1 MKSVLSLMFLP
12 VAVLLVACEQVIY
25 DPDADELGHS
35 APTQATIDA
44 NRQVLKELPFED
56 NQDFED
62 AERGLIARLP
72 ELRVDDEMGQTIWN
86 MSDYDF
92 ISGEAPASVNPSLWR
107 QAKLNNLHGLY
118 QVTEGIY
125 QLRGFDLA
133 NITLIEGKTGWIVVD
148 PGTATETAAAAWK
161 FASEHLDNK
170 PIVSVIFTHS
180 HIDHYGGVLGL
191 LNASG
196 TKPADVRIIAPK
208 GFMEE
213 ATSENVLA
221 SATMGRRSVYM
232 YGKQL
237 ARSERGHVGSGLGK
251 SPAFGSVSVLEPT
264 EIIDRTPQQKII
276 DGVPFT
282 FQYTPESEAPAEL
295 MFYLPEH
302 KALCG
307 AEVISRNMHNIYTLR
322 GAKVR
327 DALKWSNYIDEAL
340 NLFPEAEVYFGSHHW
355 PMWDKS
361 RITTFL
367 KEQRDTYKYIH
378 DQTMRLAAHGYTP
391 SEIAQQIQ
399 MPESL
404 SKSFSSRGYYG
415 TLRHNARAVY
425 QGYFGWY
432 DGNPANLDP
441 LPPADAAKRYIK
453 LMGGSERVLEQA
465 QQSFDAGEYRWVAEL
480 LNHLVFAEP
489 DNQDAKALL
498 ARNYDQLGYQAESGP
513 WRDVYLTGAYELRHG
528 VNGDSGVS
536 TAKALGLL
544 KETPLPRFFDAMAVM
559 LNGPDADGTQMTINL
574 VFTDINERYSMNIEN
589 AVLHHRPGLA
599 QENVNATISLTH
611 ELFLKM
617 LTGQAGLKDTIM
629 GDDLDIEGSRIDLLK
644 FFSLIDPASGSFNIV
659 TP

>member
-1 MKSVLSLMFLP
+1 MKLIFSLLFLP
-12 VAVLLVACEQVIY
+12 LTLTLVACEQTIY

-44 NRQVLKELPFED
+44 NRLVLDELPFD
-56 NQDFED
+56 DKQDFED
-62 AERGLIARLP
+62 AERGLVARMP
-72 ELRVDDEMGQTIWN
+72 QLRVDGADGQPIWN

-92 ISGEAPASVNPSLWR
+92 IQGEAPASVNPSLWR
-107 QAKLNNLHGLY
+107 QAKLNNIHGLFK
-118 QVTEGIY
+118 VADGIY

-148 PGTATETAAAAWK
+148 PGTATETAAAAWS
-161 FASEHLDNK
+161 FASQHLDNK

-191 LNASG
+191 LSASG
-196 TKPADVRIIAPK
+196 TNPDDIRIIAPK
-208 GFMEE
+208 GFIEE

-251 SPAFGSVSVLEPT
+251 SPAFGSVSVLAPT
-264 EIIDRTPQQKII
+264 ELIDSTPQEKTI
-276 DGVPFT
+276 DGVAFV

-307 AEVISRNMHNIYTLR
+307 AEVVSRTMHNIYTLR

-327 DALKWSNYIDEAL
+327 DALKWSNYIDEAIA
-340 NLFPEAEVYFGSHHW
+340 LFGEAEVYFGSHHW
-355 PMWDKS
+355 PMWDKA
-361 RITTFL
+361 RINTFL

-391 SEIAQQIQ
+391 GEIAQEIQ

-404 SKSFSSRGYYG
+404 SSSFSSRGYYG

-441 LPPADAAKRYIK
+441 LPPTEAAKRYIK
-453 LMGGSERVLEQA
+453 LMGGGENVLAQA
-465 QQSFDAGEYRWVAEL
+465 ELSFDEGEYRWVAEL
-480 LNHLVFAEP
+480 LNQLVFAEP
-489 DNQDAKALL
+489 NNTAAKALL

-513 WRDVYLTGAYELRHG
+513 WRDVYLSGAYELRHG
-528 VNGDSGVS
+528 ADKQSSIN
-536 TAKALGLL
+536 TADALGLL

-559 LNGPDADGTQMTINL
+559 LNGPDADGSQLTINL
-574 VFTDINERYSMNIEN
+574 VFTDIDERYSLNIEN
-589 AVLHHRPGLA
+589 AVLHHRSGLA
-599 QENVNATISLTH
+599 EENANATIALTH

-629 GDDLDIEGSRIDLLK
+629 GDDLNIEGSRIDLLK
-644 FFSLIDPASGSFNIV
+644 FFSMIEPATGSFNIV

>member
-1 MKSVLSLMFLP
+1 MKITPILFFC
-12 VAVLLVACEQVIY
+12 LLLALTGCERSSY
-25 DPDADELGHS
+25 DSAADEQGHS
-35 APTQATIDA
+35 APTQATIEA
-44 NRQVLKELPFED
+44 NRAVLDQLPFE
-56 NQDFED
+56 NKQDFED
-62 AERGLIARLP
+62 AERGLVARMPILKVENARGEP
-72 ELRVDDEMGQTIWN
+72 IWN

-92 ISGEAPASVNPSLWR
+92 IQGEAPPSVNPSLWR
-107 QAKLNNLHGLY
+107 QASLNNIHGLFK
-118 QVTEGIY
+118 VADGLY

-133 NITLIEGKTGWIVVD
+133 NISIIEGKSGWIVVD
-148 PGTATETAAAAWK
+148 PGTATETAAAAWE
-161 FASEHLDNK
+161 FASKHLDNK
-170 PIVSVIFTHS
+170 PIVSIIFTHS
-180 HIDHYGGVLGL
+180 HIDHFGGVLGL
-191 LNASG
+191 LRASG
-196 TKPADVRIIAPK
+196 TDPADVRIIAPK

-251 SPAFGSVSVLEPT
+251 SPAYGSVSIAQPT
-264 EIIDRTPQQKII
+264 ELIDHTPQEKTI
-276 DGVPFT
+276 DGVRFT

-307 AEVISRNMHNIYTLR
+307 AEVVSRNMHNIYTLR

-340 NLFPEAEVYFGSHHW
+340 TLFGEAEVYFGSHHW
-355 PMWDKS
+355 PMWDKE
-361 RITTFL
+361 RINTFL
-367 KEQRDTYKYIH
+367 KQQRDTYKYIH
-378 DQTMRLAAHGYTP
+378 DQTMRLAAQGHTP
-391 SEIAQQIQ
+391 GEIAEEIE

-404 SKSFSSRGYYG
+404 RSNFSNRGYYG

-432 DGNPANLDP
+432 DGNPANLNP
-441 LPPADAAKRYIK
+441 LPQVQSAKRYVK
-453 LMGGSERVLEQA
+453 LMGGREQVLAQA
-465 QQSFDAGEYRWVAEL
+465 QLSFDAGEYRWVAEL
-480 LNHLVFAEP
+480 LNKLVFAEP
-489 DNQDAKALL
+489 ENKEAKALL

-528 VNGDSGVS
+528 VGSDSVVN
-536 TAKALGLL
+536 AADALGLL
-544 KETPLPRFFDAMAVM
+544 KKTPLPQFFDAMAVM
-559 LNGPDADGTQMTINL
+559 LNGPDADGTEMTINL
-574 VFTDINERYSMNIEN
+574 VFSDINENYSLYIEN
-589 AVLHHRPGLA
+589 AVLHHRSGLA
-599 QENVNATISLTH
+599 QGDVSATITLTH

-629 GDDLDIEGSRIDLLK
+629 GDDLEIAGSRLDLLK
-644 FFSLIDPASGSFNIV
+644 FFSLIEFATGTFNIV

>member
-1 MKSVLSLMFLP
+1 MKFMLSLICCFLAP
-12 VAVLLVACEQVIY
+12 VLAGCDQTVY
-25 DPDADELGHS
+25 DPDADEQGHS

-44 NRQVLKELPFED
+44 NRQVLHQLPFED
-56 NQDFED
+56 RQDFED
-62 AERGLIARLP
+62 AKRGLIAQMP
-72 ELRVDDEMGQTIWN
+72 VLRVEDANGKTIWN

-92 ISGEAPASVNPSLWR
+92 IQGEAPPSVNPSLWR
-107 QAKLNNLHGLY
+107 QESLNNIHGLFK
-118 QVTEGIY
+118 VSDGIY

-161 FASEHLDNK
+161 FASEHLDSK

-180 HIDHYGGVLGL
+180 HIDHFGGVLGL
-191 LNASG
+191 LRASG
-196 TKPADVRIIAPK
+196 TEPADIRIIAPK
-208 GFMEE
+208 GFIEE

-251 SPAFGSVSVLEPT
+251 SPAFGSVSILEPS
-264 EIIDRTPQQKII
+264 ELIDSTPQKKII

-302 KALCG
+302 RALAG

-327 DALKWSNYIDEAL
+327 DALKWSGYIDEAL
-340 NLFPEAEVYFGSHHW
+340 TLFPEAEVYFGSHHW
-355 PMWDKS
+355 PMWETA
-361 RITTFL
+361 RINTFL
-367 KEQRDTYKYIH
+367 KQQRDTYKYIH
-378 DQTMRLAAHGYTP
+378 DQTIRLAAHGYTP
-391 SEIAQQIQ
+391 GEIAQEIE

-404 SKSFSSRGYYG
+404 RRSFSSRGYYG

-441 LPPADAAKRYIK
+441 LPPVDSAKRTIK
-453 LMGGSERVLEQA
+453 LMGGSAQVLEQA
-465 QQSFDAGEYRWVAEL
+465 NLSFEAGEYRWVAEL
-480 LNHLVFAEP
+480 LNKLVFAEP
-489 DNQDAKALL
+489 NNTAAKALL

-513 WRDVYLTGAYELRHG
+513 WRDVYLSGAYELRHG
-528 VNGDSGVS
+528 ATKESGVD
-536 TAKALGLL
+536 TASALGLL

-559 LNGPDADGTQMTINL
+559 LNGPDADGIEMTINL
-574 VFTDINERYSMNIEN
+574 NFTDIQESYSLYIEN
-589 AVLHHRPGLA
+589 AVLHHRVGLT
-599 QENVNATISLTH
+599 QENVSATLHLSH

-617 LTGQAGLKDTIM
+617 LTGQAGFKDTIM
-629 GDDLDIEGSRIDLLK
+629 GDDLEIEGSRIDLLR
-644 FFSLIDPASGSFNIV
+644 FFSLIDPATESFNIV

>member
-1 MKSVLSLMFLP
+1 MP
-12 VAVLLVACEQVIY
+12 V
-25 DPDADELGHS
+25 
-35 APTQATIDA
+35 
-44 NRQVLKELPFED
+44 
-56 NQDFED
+56 
-62 AERGLIARLP
+62 
-72 ELRVDDEMGQTIWN
+72 LRVENASGKTIWN

-92 ISGEAPASVNPSLWR
+92 IQGEAPASVNPSLWR
-107 QAKLNNLHGLY
+107 QASLNNIHGLFK
-118 QVTEGIY
+118 VSDGIY

-148 PGTATETAAAAWK
+148 PGTATETAAAWK
-161 FASEHLDNK
+161 FASEHLDTK

-180 HIDHYGGVLGL
+180 HIDHFGGVMGL
-191 LNASG
+191 LRASG
-196 TKPADVRIIAPK
+196 TDPAEVRIIAPK

-237 ARSERGHVGSGLGK
+237 ARSERGHVGSGLGR

-264 EIIDRTPQQKII
+264 ELIDSTPQKKII

-327 DALKWSNYIDEAL
+327 DALKWSGYIDEAL
-340 NLFPEAEVYFGSHHW
+340 SLFPEAEVYFGSHHW
-355 PMWDKS
+355 PMWETPK
-361 RITTFL
+361 INTFL
-367 KEQRDTYKYIH
+367 KQQRDTYKYIH

-391 SEIAQQIQ
+391 GEIAQEIE

-404 SKSFSSRGYYG
+404 RSSFSSRGYYG

-425 QGYFGWY
+425 QGYFDWY

-441 LPPADAAKRYIK
+441 LPPVESAKRTIK
-453 LMGGSERVLEQA
+453 LMSGSEQVLEQA
-465 QQSFDAGEYRWVAEL
+465 RASFDAGEYRWVAEL
-480 LNHLVFAEP
+480 LNKLVFAEP
-489 DNQDAKALL
+489 DNTAAKALL

-513 WRDVYLTGAYELRHG
+513 WRDVYLSGAYELRHG
-528 VNGDSGVS
+528 AAGESGVD
-536 TAKALGLL
+536 TANALGLL

-559 LNGPDADGTQMTINL
+559 LNGPDADGMEMTINL
-574 VFTDINERYSMNIEN
+574 NFTDIQESYSLYIEN

-599 QENVNATISLTH
+599 QENVSATIHLSH

-617 LTGQAGLKDTIM
+617 LTGQAGFKDTIM
-629 GDDLDIEGSRIDLLK
+629 GDDLEIEGSRIDLLR
-644 FFSLIDPASGSFNIV
+644 FFSLIDPAAESFNIV